1 VVKLRIVTTGTL
13 LIQNNCQFFGLK
25 SREDKHRLMHV
36 AYSTYIIRQ
45 AKRPITVHYL
55 FAKAWTV
62 FIKKNG
68 RTITAI
74 SVRMLNMPMAI

>member
-1 VVKLRIVTTGTL
+1 
-13 LIQNNCQFFGLK
+13 
-25 SREDKHRLMHV
+25 M

-62 FIKKNG
+62 FIKKE

-74 SVRMLNMPMAI
+74 SVRVLNMPMTILFEVHTDLCTFQ